1 MEIKL
6 DKQEVVNLMTQTVV
20 EWNKKMASEQNV
32 DIEPWLEQAMPQL
45 VYANELLY
53 DALNS
58 NGLIK

>member
-1 MEIKL
+1 MN
-6 DKQEVVNLMTQTVV
+6 KQEVVDLMTNTVV
-20 EWNKKMASEQNV
+20 EWNKRMASEQNI

-53 DALNS
+53 DALNA